1 MKNAVFT
8 LLLLGL
14 PDIALAQTP
23 PPISA
28 QVETVYSEADRAR
41 DEDLSRRLVQ
51 SLLRPSVNLEGQFT
65 RWKTPICP
73 RIVGL
78 TPTAAHVVDR
88 RIRDI
93 AGQVGAPLNR
103 ADPCHPNIVILVT
116 PTPQETLDDV
126 AKADFMLVASA
137 RSKDRLAIQH
147 PVQAYYFGLYRDFKG
162 RTFWDMD
169 WEFYLDEPPKVAARM
184 TRISTG
190 IKAEI
195 GVATIIVDANAI
207 SNLTL
212 GSVGDYLALMALAQ
226 TPATGR
232 CQPAPSIANLFL
244 KECGA
249 DVQSDSLSDVDL
261 SMLTSLYQAS
271 EEPEKLQMNR
281 LLMGMTRYL
290 EGAHGK

>member
-1 MKNAVFT
+1 MKNAFFAA
-8 LLLLGL
+8 LMLAL
-14 PDIALAQTP
+14 PGIALAQVP
-23 PPISA
+23 PPISS
-28 QVETVYSEADRAR
+28 QVETVYSEAQRAR

-93 AGQVGAPLNR
+93 ATQVGAPVNR
-103 ADPCHPNIVILVT
+103 TDPCHPNIVILVT

-137 RSKDRLAIQH
+137 RSKDRMAVKH

-169 WEFYLDEPPKVAARM
+169 WEFYLDEPPRVAAKM

-207 SNLTL
+207 AGLTL
-212 GSVGDYLALMALAQ
+212 GSVGDYLGLMALAQ

-244 KECGA
+244 KECA
-249 DVQSDSLSDVDL
+249 TDVRSDSLSDVDL
-261 SMLTSLYQAS
+261 AMLTSLYQAS
-271 EEPEKLQMNR
+271 EEPERLQVNR